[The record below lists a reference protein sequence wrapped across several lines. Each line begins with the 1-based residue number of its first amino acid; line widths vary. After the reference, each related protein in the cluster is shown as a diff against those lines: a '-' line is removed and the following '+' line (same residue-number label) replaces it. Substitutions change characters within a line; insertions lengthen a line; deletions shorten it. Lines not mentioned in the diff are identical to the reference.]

1 MEKFEALVV
10 NETEQGIGFG
20 VEKVTLDDLSSGEVL
35 IQVNYSSVN
44 YKDML
49 AVQAKGGVIRNYPMI
64 PGIDLSGTVVEAKGT
79 RFSEGKRY

>member
-35 IQVNYSSVN
+35 IQGYAGGSS
-44 YKDML
+44 KRWSHS
-49 AVQAKGGVIRNYPMI
+49 Q
-64 PGIDLSGTVVEAKGT
+64 LSNDS
-79 RFSEGKRY
+79 RH